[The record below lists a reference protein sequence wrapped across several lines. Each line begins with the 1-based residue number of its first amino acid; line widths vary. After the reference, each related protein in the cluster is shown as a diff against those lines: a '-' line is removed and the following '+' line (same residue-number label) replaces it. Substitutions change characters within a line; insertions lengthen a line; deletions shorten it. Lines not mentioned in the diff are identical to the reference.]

1 MGELLDDFDAC
12 YPGCN
17 RAAVAS
23 QWQMN
28 FLSVLVPAV
37 VVPPLTLGRALDL
50 EDHELA
56 LLHDQ
61 GQPMAIRASRP
72 SVDSR
77 PEQWPEYWQKLIST
91 HLEPVITAVAQIGG
105 LAPKVLWNN
114 VVVVWDEVFRRIGL
128 HLADQ
133 PVVESAH
140 QWLDWARV
148 RGGRLRLRPL
158 QRWVGSPAPELVDRL
173 PLRRHC
179 CLHYQ
184 LHEPVPDEFPVW
196 CESCPKLH
204 REPAAEQ
211 VRYLYQ
217 LQEDDE
223 DDAED
228 SA

>member
-1 MGELLDDFDAC
+1 MGELLDDFDAR

-23 QWQMN
+23 QWHMN
-28 FLSVLVPAV
+28 FLSVLLPAV
-37 VVPPLTLGRALDL
+37 VVPPLTVGRALDL
-50 EDHELA
+50 EDRGLA

-61 GQPMAIRASRP
+61 AQPMAMRASLP
-72 SVDSR
+72 PVDSR
-77 PEQWPEYWQKLIST
+77 PDQWPEYWQKLVSE
-91 HLEPVITAVAQIGG
+91 HLEPVIMAVAQSGG

-114 VVVVWDEVFRRIGL
+114 VVVVWDEVFRRVGL

-133 PVVESAH
+133 PVVERAH
-140 QWLDWARV
+140 RWLDGVSV
-148 RGGRLRLRPL
+148 RGGRLRLRRL
-158 QRWVGSPAPELVDRL
+158 QHWVDSPAPELVDRL

-211 VRYLYQ
+211 ARYLYQ
-217 LQEDDE
+217 LQEEADE
-223 DDAED
+223 HDV
-228 SA
+228 